1 MYDNS
6 DIALL
11 ARMRADDETAFAK
24 LYQRYWEDCYRVACK
39 MIYLEDVAQDVVQ
52 EVFFKVWERRHEQEI
67 TAVKPYLLQATRNRV
82 LNAIRDRK
90 TDQRFFDRLAEVT
103 IDLLQENH
111 ALLRENEQL
120 LNLLIDTLPDDCRET
135 FRLSRQQHLTYK
147 EIALQLQVSEKTV
160 EKRISKS
167 MQLFRK
173 KYHLIGIYAAYIV
186 LSYIRE

>member
-1 MYDNS
+1 
-6 DIALL
+6 
-11 ARMRADDETAFAK
+11 MRADDEAAFAT
-24 LYQRYWEDCYRVACK
+24 LYQRYWEDCYRTACK

-52 EVFFKVWERRHEQEI
+52 EVFFRVWERRHEQDI
-67 TAVKPYLLQATRNRV
+67 TAVRAYLLQATRNRV

-135 FRLSRQQHLTYK
+135 FRLSRQQQLTYK

-167 MQLFRK
+167 LHLFRK
-173 KYHLIGIYAAYIV
+173 KYHLLGIYAAYIV